1 MRQIEVYD
9 PNRVRYFKEVP
20 ITLYHMEEDEFPS
33 NNNNNAALT
42 NNKFVNQ
49 MYTQRSGT
57 TSERQLPAI
66 PRRNSE
72 RVDIPDTSGSKSQAG
87 HRSRNDSNA
96 SNAVKNKVVIDL
108 NTVLR
113 LQSLCDYISH
123 DWHNLYDKT
132 NLAQLK

>member
-20 ITLYHMEEDEFPS
+20 ITLYHMEEDDFS
-33 NNNNNAALT
+33 STNNSAALT

-49 MYTQRSGT
+49 MYNQHSGNT
-57 TSERQLPAI
+57 ERQLPAI

-87 HRSRNDSNA
+87 HPSRNDSNA
-96 SNAVKNKVVIDL
+96 SNPVQKKVILDF

-113 LQSLCDYISH
+113 LESLCDY
-123 DWHNLYDKT
+123 
-132 NLAQLK
+132 

>member
-33 NNNNNAALT
+33 NYSNNNSAALT
-42 NNKFVNQ
+42 NNNFVNQ
-49 MYTQRSGT
+49 MYNQRSGT

-72 RVDIPDTSGSKSQAG
+72 RVDIPDTSGSKSQVG
-87 HRSRNDSNA
+87 HPSRNDSNA
-96 SNAVKNKVVIDL
+96 SKPVQNKVIIDFNIVFKL
-108 NTVLR
+108 E
-113 LQSLCDYISH
+113 SLCDY
-123 DWHNLYDKT
+123 D
-132 NLAQLK
+132 